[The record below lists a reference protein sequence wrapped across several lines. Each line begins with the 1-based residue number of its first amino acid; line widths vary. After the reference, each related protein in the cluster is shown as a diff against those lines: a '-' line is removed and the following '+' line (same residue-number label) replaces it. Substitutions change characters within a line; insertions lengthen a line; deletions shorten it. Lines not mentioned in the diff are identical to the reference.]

1 MLAAWVTSQIVFN
14 GFVQGLVYG
23 LLAMAIVLVY
33 RSSKVINFAIGS
45 MGLIGSGL
53 LVLLTV
59 QFGVPYWI
67 SLAIAL
73 VAGIVYGGI
82 IELAI
87 VRRLFTAPR
96 VILLVATIGVSQL
109 SAAILL
115 AYPDIDNARAGY
127 PLPFEREF
135 SIGDLRIK
143 PALLAVIVVV
153 PLVALGLGWF
163 LNRTLLGRTV
173 RAAAV
178 NPDLARL
185 RGVSPKTISTLV
197 WALGGG
203 VATVAM
209 ILIGGIDGSAGTLS
223 DLGAGHT
230 PARPHRGAGRPI
242 HVVPD
247 RPRGRRRDRSRRGC
261 HPVQLPH
268 QSRPRRRAAA
278 DHRAH
283 RGGI

>member
-1 MLAAWVTSQIVFN
+1 MLAAWLTSQIVFN

-59 QFGVPYWI
+59 QYGVPYWI

-73 VAGIVYGGI
+73 VAGVVYGGI

-96 VILLVATIGVSQL
+96 VILLVATIGVTQL

-115 AYPDIDNARAGY
+115 AFPDITNARAGY

-135 SIGDLRIK
+135 SLGDLRIK
-143 PALLAVIVVV
+143 PALAMVVV
-153 PLVALGLGWF
+153 VVAYTHKGHCS
-163 LNRTLLGRTV
+163 
-173 RAAAV
+173 AV
-178 NPDLARL
+178 
-185 RGVSPKTISTLV
+185 
-197 WALGGG
+197 
-203 VATVAM
+203 
-209 ILIGGIDGSAGTLS
+209 
-223 DLGAGHT
+223 
-230 PARPHRGAGRPI
+230 
-242 HVVPD
+242 
-247 RPRGRRRDRSRRGC
+247 
-261 HPVQLPH
+261 
-268 QSRPRRRAAA
+268 
-278 DHRAH
+278 
-283 RGGI
+283 